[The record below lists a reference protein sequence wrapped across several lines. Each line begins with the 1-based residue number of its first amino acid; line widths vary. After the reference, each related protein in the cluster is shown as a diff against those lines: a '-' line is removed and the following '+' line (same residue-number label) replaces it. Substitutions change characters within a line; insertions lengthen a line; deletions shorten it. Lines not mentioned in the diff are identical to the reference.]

1 MGVKIKPHPPFFSP
15 SFKAKL
21 GLEKSAFEDRK
32 KNRKEKEK
40 GIERTNKTNKKGKEK
55 RKQNEGLTVICKQT

>member
-21 GLEKSAFEDRK
+21 GLEKSAFEDK
-32 KNRKEKEK
+32 KRREKKKKKESKEQ
-40 GIERTNKTNKKGKEK
+40 T
-55 RKQNEGLTVICKQT
+55 KQTRKARKRENKMNA

>member
-21 GLEKSAFEDRK
+21 GLEKSAFEDKKRRENIKKKELEEQTKQTRK
-32 KNRKEKEK
+32 AR
-40 GIERTNKTNKKGKEK
+40 K
-55 RKQNEGLTVICKQT
+55 RKQNERLTVICKQT